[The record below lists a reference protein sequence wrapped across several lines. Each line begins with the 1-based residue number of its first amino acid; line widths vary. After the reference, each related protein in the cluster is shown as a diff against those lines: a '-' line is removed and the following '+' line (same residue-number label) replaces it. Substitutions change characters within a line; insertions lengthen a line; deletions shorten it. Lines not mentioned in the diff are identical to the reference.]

1 MNPYHAL
8 LRAAFRAMRHPNC
21 AASLTTAF
29 LVITSFFALP
39 AHAAVTQLKI
49 GTATVSGTAD
59 TSGSG
64 WTWTAATETLVISN
78 STSITGGVNFVT
90 DGTETLVTIISNG
103 TVSITGGI
111 GASSSADTYIQVNSN
126 GPLTLTG
133 GLNGMLTAVSG
144 SATVSGGITYD
155 LRVGDGAS
163 ATITG
168 GVKGDVSV
176 AGGSATITGDVEG
189 DFAILAGS
197 ATITGGVDGHA
208 DITSGTVKITGG
220 VGDTAIVIGGNVT
233 IDGGIGYVL
242 GVLAGT
248 VTVTGGIDGDLVVL
262 SGTVTVTGTVG
273 GSTHVSSGVVKVNG
287 ATVTPATFSDASI
300 ALNTLSL
307 GTSGSGGGW
316 EFDGETLLLD
326 TPGYN
331 YTLTGT
337 AAAGINV
344 YVGEDVTGTLTLQ
357 NTAINTSATAGS
369 AIRIDTGGLVVSVKG
384 NVTLAGSAEGIRYA
398 GEVAPLILD
407 TASGSKLTAT
417 GGPAHDGIYCSDA
430 GLIIKGS
437 GTLNFRGGDTA
448 DATAWT
454 GIYTGYGV
462 IVQGSAQ
469 VTATGGNY
477 TGADSD
483 DSGENDGIYCFA
495 LSITGSAKVTA
506 IGGNSPGANCFAGSG
521 VIAESGVF
529 HVTSSASLTATAG
542 SGGKQQFGYGAGI
555 GASYFDCA
563 ITGSGQVKAT
573 GDYGIATL
581 GNIWITGG
589 NVTAQGKGSG
599 YALYAARILYDA
611 TPRGGYVTIS
621 GGNVT
626 AKNNDTAGHE
636 HWKHLNHTGGTYNGA
651 TIGGNTGGNGGGGT
665 GGNSSSGGGGGG
677 GAPMPI
683 VLVLLAAMVA
693 LRARRK

>member
-1 MNPYHAL
+1 MNLHTS
-8 LRAAFRAMRHPNC
+8 LRAVFRAIRHPNC
-21 AASLTTAF
+21 AAFLTTAF
-29 LVITSFFALP
+29 LFIASFFALP

-49 GTATVSGTAD
+49 GGATISGTAD
-59 TSGSG
+59 TNGSG
-64 WTWTAATETLVISN
+64 WTWTAANETLVISN

-103 TVSITGGI
+103 TVSIGGGI
-111 GASSSADTYIQVNSN
+111 GTASGTNIAIDVNSN

-133 GLNGMLTAVSG
+133 TLNGMLTAVSG
-144 SATVSGGITYD
+144 ST
-155 LRVGDGAS
+155 RV
-163 ATITG
+163 T
-168 GVKGDVSV
+168 GDVSLGLSAADGATATVTGSVANAVAV
-176 AGGSATITGDVEG
+176 AGGNVSIEGGVAGDI
-189 DFAILAGS
+189 AMLAGS
-197 ATITGGVDGHA
+197 ATIKGGVVGSA
-208 DITSGTVKITGG
+208 EITSGTINIIDGLS
-220 VGDTAIVIGGNVT
+220 DTAIVIGGNVT

-248 VTVTGGIDGDLVVL
+248 VKVTGDVDQGLVVL
-262 SGTVTVTGTVG
+262 SGSVTVSGTVG

-344 YVGEDVTGTLTLQ
+344 YVGEEVTGTLTLQ

-417 GGPAHDGIYCSDA
+417 GGPEHDGIYCSDA
-430 GLIIKGS
+430 GLVIKGS

-462 IVQGSAQ
+462 IIQGSVQ

-521 VIAESGVF
+521 VIAQSGVF

-542 SGGKQQFGYGAGI
+542 SSGKQQFGYGTGI
-555 GASYFDCA
+555 GAPYFDCA

-589 NVTAQGKGSG
+589 NVTAQGKGAG

-621 GGNVT
+621 GGTVT

-651 TIGGNTGGNGGGGT
+651 TIGGGGGG
-665 GGNSSSGGGGGG
+665 GNNNNNSNSGGGGG
-677 GAPMPI
+677 GAPMPA
-683 VLVLLAAMVA
+683 VLVLLAAMIA